1 MIVGVV
7 SISWARSGEAGV
19 RYLTS
24 QFGCSQHEPTS
35 YYLEGAKHGPQAVWL
50 GSAVERLGFQ
60 VGQAVT
66 TKDAMIVLA
75 HGCDPAE
82 FKILMAQA
90 DRTIREQGLTDDEA
104 QELRDAVVDQARL
117 GRAPYQFKTPEE
129 KLAQW
134 VRAETRRSGGV
145 APDPERVAA
154 QKAKFDAAKPREARP
169 FVDLTFSAQKSVSV
183 YHAALLAANRVEDAD
198 KLMAAFHSAI
208 DDALKYAEKEAGY
221 SRAGRH
227 SGGGK
232 DRPSTGLYVDTG
244 GFVAARWDHHTS
256 REGDPQLHAHM
267 TIRNNVPWLNPKTG
281 QVEWLALDGRALH
294 EAQRGIAATFTR
306 SFEERLVGELLVELE
321 LRPDGKSREIVGI
334 SQEVLAE
341 YSTRRGQID
350 ARVAKYVEKH
360 AADNKGAKP
369 SKYLLYRM
377 SQAAT
382 LRTRKPK
389 DNELT
394 LKQLVSKLAE
404 EAQGRIG
411 QELSEVLAS
420 VESKA
425 TAIRAERESSGQR
438 GITAWDLNQRPE
450 LRERVIRAAVE
461 RVQTQ
466 QATFTRKELMF
477 ALEAE
482 LPLLRMNG
490 QASAAVLES
499 LANEAIASP
508 QMVKTD
514 GFELFPAPAELTRT
528 SDGKNIYRPHYGE
541 RYATVEHMTKEERL
555 VAYARNTEG
564 AARLDVAG
572 VEARIEQAGLVAGQA
587 EAVRGVLTD
596 GRALSVIV
604 GPAGAG
610 KTTVTRNIREGWE
623 HGVGGRV
630 IGITPSSVSAKEL
643 ADAGINGAV
652 NSSEWITAIDRGRG
666 REFARL
672 APRANDLVIVDEAGM
687 MSTDDLHRIVTEAQA
702 RGAKVVMVGDPAQLS
717 AVEAGG
723 MFRLLAA
730 DSQTHAYELDEV
742 YRLREADGA
751 IRQWEADAS
760 LGLREGDAAAI
771 EQYRWRGRVRGGTA
785 EEMAAL
791 IANDYLT
798 DVDNGRESVVLA
810 GSNERAEEIARVIR
824 ERLIQAGIVDEADGT
839 VPIWGDQQ
847 RASKGDL
854 IQARKNDHAKVDS
867 QGDHVLNRYAYRVL
881 ERHEDGSLTVARF
894 LGYDP
899 QTHEDR
905 LGGTITLDPQYLQ
918 EKAVLAYAGTV
929 HSAQGRT
936 VRRGYVVIDE
946 QSTRE
951 LLYVGMTRGWER
963 NDARVISKVPIGPE
977 QLNAL
982 DVEPTVLMREAL
994 ERDKAERSA
1003 IEVLR
1008 DAQEWVRSGPPNA
1021 AEWAL
1026 HVEEHTTAQADALM
1040 RRLLSAQDYARL
1052 QAEDPASVYR
1062 AARSAE
1068 LRGHDFEA
1076 VLTEAVNCRQLDTAE
1091 TVAATLK
1098 WRIERLVLPHRQ
1110 PESIP
1115 ATDWASRTPQ
1125 IDGPKGAYLA
1135 RVADA
1140 LDERQAVLGSRA
1152 VDNPPA
1158 WALERLGPVPEDAAE
1173 RAEWERRIG
1182 AVEIYREIYGV
1193 PDDRTVIGRPPSD
1206 GAVVQHAVWEAAW
1219 EALGSSEQ
1227 ERRLAEMS
1235 DRELLDA
1242 VDTWHRHQEWA
1253 PRYVAEEMS
1262 TTGLSL
1268 TDLRREAELA
1278 RVSAARQADP
1288 DARVEAEQQAAGF
1301 EELARAQD
1309 ERMAK
1314 LEEIQA
1320 ARDLYWERTA
1330 MVRENADAALVEL
1343 ERRGVDVAAERG
1355 RRSVRE
1361 WLTERVESV
1370 RERLRGREQEPEQLA
1385 LFEVDDDRPA
1395 PAAEPEAAPES
1406 EAAVTAEEADS
1417 PEQLALF
1424 ELTEEQLEQQA
1435 ELARQQEE
1443 AAEAER
1449 EAEAEPEQEERDRDQ
1464 EQERER
1470 EQQPEQEPE
1479 AAPRELDV
1487 DAELER
1493 ARAAVLRLAV
1503 EDAPELPEVEQ
1514 DIEPATAELDAAEVE
1529 QAEPELVE
1537 AEHGESKAQVLEI
1550 LETEM
1555 THPELD
1561 LSMELE

>member
-66 TKDAMIVLA
+66 TEDALIVLA

-90 DRTIREQGLTDDEA
+90 EETIREQGLTHDEA

-134 VRAETRRSGGV
+134 LRAETRRSGGV
-145 APDPERVAA
+145 APDPERIAA

-169 FVDLTFSAQKSVSV
+169 FVDLTFSAQKSVSI

-198 KLMAAFHSAI
+198 KLMGAFHAAI
-208 DDALKYAEKEAGY
+208 DDALKFAEKEAGY

-256 REGDPQLHAHM
+256 REGDPQLHAHV

-281 QVEWLALDGRALH
+281 RVEWLALDGRALH
-294 EAQRGIAATFTR
+294 EAQRGIAAVFTR
-306 SFEERLVGELLVELE
+306 SLEERITSDLLAEFQ
-321 LRPDGKSREIVGI
+321 LRPDGKAREIVGI
-334 SQEVLAE
+334 SGEMLSE
-341 YSTRRGQID
+341 FSTRRGQID
-350 ARVAKYVEKH
+350 AQLAKYVTKH
-360 AADNKGAKP
+360 EGENNGAKP

-377 SQAAT
+377 SQKAT

-389 DNELT
+389 EQQLT
-394 LKQLVSKLAE
+394 LPQLVEKWKAD
-404 EAQGRIG
+404 AVARVDQ
-411 QELSEVLAS
+411 QLSEVLTS
-420 VESKA
+420 VESEA
-425 TAIRAERESSGQR
+425 TAIRIERESSGQR
-438 GITAWDLNQRPE
+438 GITAWNLNQNPQ
-450 LRERVIRAAVE
+450 LREQVLRTAVE
-461 RVQTQ
+461 RVQAEK
-466 QATFTRKELMF
+466 ATFTRKDLMF
-477 ALEAE
+477 ALEQE
-482 LPLLRMNG
+482 LPLLGMNG
-490 QASAAVLES
+490 EAAAAVLGS
-499 LANEAIASP
+499 LAEQAVASP
-508 QMVKTD
+508 QLVKTD
-514 GFELFPAPAELTRT
+514 GFELFPAPAELTRS
-528 SDGKNIYRPHYGE
+528 SDGRNIYRPHYGD
-541 RYATVEHMTKEERL
+541 RYATVEHMTREETL

-564 AARLDVAG
+564 AARVDGAL
-572 VEARIEQAGLVAGQA
+572 VEDHIERAELVAGQA

-596 GRALSVIV
+596 GRAVSVVV
-604 GPAGAG
+604 GPAGTG
-610 KTTVTRNIREGWE
+610 KTTVTRAIGEGWQQ
-623 HGVGGRV
+623 GVGGRV

-643 ADAGINGAV
+643 SEAGINGAV
-652 NSSEWITAIDRGRG
+652 NSSQWLTALDRGRG
-666 REFARL
+666 AEYQQL
-672 APRANDLVIVDEAGM
+672 APRANDLVVIDEAGM
-687 MSTDDLHRIVTEAQA
+687 MSTDDLHRIVTAAQA
-702 RGAKVVMVGDPAQLS
+702 RGAKVVMIGDPAQLS
-717 AVEAGG
+717 AVGAGG
-723 MFRLLAA
+723 MFRLLIG
-730 DSQTHAYELDEV
+730 DEQTHAYVLDEV
-742 YRLREADGA
+742 YRFREPDGS
-751 IRQWEADAS
+751 IRQWEAEAS

-771 EQYRWRGRVRGGTA
+771 EQYRWRDRIESGTA

-791 IANDYLT
+791 IADDYLT
-798 DVDNGRESVVLA
+798 DVAAGRESVVLA

-824 ERLIQAGIVDEADGT
+824 ERLVGTGRVEQDG
-839 VPIWGDQQ
+839 VPVWGDQQ
-847 RASKGDL
+847 RAGKGDL
-854 IQARKNDHAKVDS
+854 IQARENDHRRIDS
-867 QGDHVLNRYAYRVL
+867 RGDDVLNRYTYRVL

-894 LGYDP
+894 LGYDQ
-899 QTHEDR
+899 QTKADR
-905 LGGTITLDPQYLQ
+905 LGGTITLDPDYLQ
-918 EKAVLAYAGTV
+918 KNAVLAYAGTV

-946 QSTRE
+946 QSSRE
-951 LLYVGMTRGWER
+951 LLYVGMTRGWEINR
-963 NDARVISKVPIGPE
+963 AYEISKVPAGPE
-977 QLNAL
+977 QLNEL
-982 DVEPTVLMREAL
+982 DVEPGVLMRQAL
-994 ERDKAERSA
+994 ERDQTERSA
-1003 IEVLR
+1003 TQVLR

-1026 HVEEHTTAQADALM
+1026 HIEEHTTTRADSLM
-1040 RRLLSAQDYARL
+1040 RQLLSAQDYARL

-1076 VLTEAVNCRQLDTAE
+1076 VLTEAVACRELGSAE

-1098 WRIERLVLPHRQ
+1098 WRIERLVLPGRE
-1110 PESIP
+1110 PENVP

-1125 IDGPKGAYLA
+1125 VDGARGVYLGW
-1135 RVADA
+1135 VADA

-1152 VDNPPA
+1152 AENPPA
-1158 WALERLGPVPEDAAE
+1158 WTLDRLGPVPDDAVE
-1173 RAEWERRIG
+1173 RAAWERRAG
-1182 AVEIYREIYGV
+1182 AVEMYRETYGV
-1193 PDDRTVIGRPPSD
+1193 PDDRTVIGRPPAD
-1206 GAVVQHAVWEAAW
+1206 GAVVQHAAWEAAW

-1235 DRELLDA
+1235 DGELLDA
-1242 VDTWHRHQEWA
+1242 VDAWHRHQDWA

-1262 TTGLSL
+1262 TTGQSL

-1278 RVSAARQADP
+1278 RESAARQADP
-1288 DARVEAEQQAAGF
+1288 KVREWAEQNALGLEA
-1301 EELARAQD
+1301 LALAHE

-1330 MVRENADAALVEL
+1330 PVRENADAALVEL
-1343 ERRGVDVAAERG
+1343 ERRGIDVEAERG

-1370 RERLRGREQEPEQLA
+1370 RERLRGRDPEPEQLA
-1385 LFEVDDDRPA
+1385 LFEVDDDRPT
-1395 PAAEPEAAPES
+1395 PAAEPEAEPEPD
-1406 EAAVTAEEADS
+1406 AAVTAEEAEN
-1417 PEQLALF
+1417 PEQMALF

-1449 EAEAEPEQEERDRDQ
+1449 EAEAEPEQEQEERDRD
-1464 EQERER
+1464 QERER
-1470 EQQPEQEPE
+1470 EQQPERE
-1479 AAPRELDV
+1479 AEAEPREIDV

-1493 ARAAVLRLAV
+1493 ARAAVLRMAM
-1503 EDAPELPEVEQ
+1503 EDAPELPEAGPDV
-1514 DIEPATAELDAAEVE
+1514 EPAAAEVDAAEVE
-1529 QAEPELVE
+1529 QAAPELVE
-1537 AEHGESKAQVLEI
+1537 AEHGETKDHVLEI
-1550 LETEM
+1550 LDGEM